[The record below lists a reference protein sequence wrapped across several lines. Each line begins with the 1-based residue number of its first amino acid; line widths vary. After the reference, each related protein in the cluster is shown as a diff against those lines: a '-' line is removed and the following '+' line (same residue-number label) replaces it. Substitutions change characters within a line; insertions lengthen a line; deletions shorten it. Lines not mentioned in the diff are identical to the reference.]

1 MSNKKYTVTNAQME
15 RIKKRYEKLM
25 YAIGYRI
32 GGDRILYSL
41 EDSVQELRISACDA
55 CEAYGRKMNME
66 FDEFFDTEEFDK
78 YIKSTLWNRKNNAG
92 KGIQKKWHIN
102 NSMAI
107 DDEILEA
114 AAPSV
119 MDFPD
124 VSAVLMEC
132 SLEPEEQDV
141 LNTIMSDF
149 SNIKPNGTINLS
161 SLSRILGKEKKE
173 VKKTIVKLQSLFK
186 DYNEEL

>member
-1 MSNKKYTVTNAQME
+1 MNNKKYTVTDSQLK

-25 YAIGYRI
+25 FAIGYRI
-32 GGDRILYSL
+32 GGDRVLHSL
-41 EDSVQELRISACDA
+41 DDSVQELYISALDA

-66 FDEFFDTEEFDK
+66 FDDFFDTEEFDK
-78 YIKSTLWNRKNNAG
+78 YIKSTLWNKKNNAG

-102 NSMAI
+102 NGMSI
-107 DDEILEA
+107 DDEILES

-132 SLEPEEQDV
+132 SLDEDEQDV

-149 SNIKPNGTINLS
+149 NNIKPNGTINLS
-161 SLSRILGKEKKE
+161 SLSRSLGKEKKE

-186 DYNEEL
+186 DYNEEV